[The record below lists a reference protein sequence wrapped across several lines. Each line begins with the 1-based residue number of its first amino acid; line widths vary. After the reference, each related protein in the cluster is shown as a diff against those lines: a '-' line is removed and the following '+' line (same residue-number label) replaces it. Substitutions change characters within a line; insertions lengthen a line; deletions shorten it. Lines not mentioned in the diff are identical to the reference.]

1 MNNISIS
8 IIVPCYNQAQYL
20 HEALQS
26 VLDQTYTNWECII
39 VNDGSPDDTKQIA
52 QKWVEKDLRFK
63 YIYKENG
70 GLSSARNAGLAVAV
84 GEFIQFLDSDDLI
97 EKSKLEYQLAFML
110 DHPTIDI
117 SVSGYRYFGKNQNE
131 KLILGR
137 NNFLPEIAIMEHD
150 IDIINVLNLRNPMVI
165 SAPLYKRNVF
175 NIIGLFDTDLSAL
188 EDWDF
193 HTRCALHKLKF
204 QHIGYF
210 LNSFALIRLHSESMM
225 SNQVKMNNAYL
236 VYKEKRSKNKM
247 YTDQFPLLPAKKKSY
262 KKIVK
267 SIIFLCVPPIIVI
280 LVNKLKN
287 IIYG

>member
-1 MNNISIS
+1 MLKIS

-20 HEALQS
+20 DEALQS
-26 VLDQTYTNWECII
+26 VLDQTYSNWECII
-39 VNDGSPDDTKQIA
+39 VNDGSPDDTEEVAKQ
-52 QKWVEKDLRFK
+52 WLEKDNRF
-63 YIYKENG
+63 IYLKKENG
-70 GLSSARNAGLAVAV
+70 GLSSARNAGLAIAV

-97 EKSKLEYQLAFML
+97 EKRKLEYQLAFML
-110 DHPTIDI
+110 DHLTIDI
-117 SVSGYRYFGKNQNE
+117 SVSGYRYFEKNQNE

-210 LNSFALIRLHSESMM
+210 SNSFALIRLHPESMM
-225 SNQVKMNNAYL
+225 SNQVKMHNAYL
-236 VYKEKRSKNKM
+236 AYKEKRSRNKM
-247 YTDQFPLLPAKKKSY
+247 YTDQFPLSQATKKSN
-262 KKIVK
+262 KKTLN
-267 SIIFLCVPPIIVI
+267 SIIFLFVPPVIII
-280 LVNKLKN
+280 LVNKLKKL
-287 IIYG
+287 ICG